1 MPQEVPLEDLYYVNR
16 VNGSTGA
23 YLDEPLT
30 SQEVGGAARTLVEK
44 QQDEAEERVLM
55 RKASQTTEPG
65 YRAVLGVDPRY
76 GERRGVSDIGGRE
89 HA

>member
-1 MPQEVPLEDLYYVNR
+1 MPQEVPLEDPYYVNV

-30 SQEVGGAARTLVEK
+30 PQEVGEAARTLVEK
-44 QQDEAEERVLM
+44 QQDEERVLM
-55 RKASQTTEPG
+55 RKAFPTTQPAH
-65 YRAVLGVDPRY
+65 RAVLGVDPRY
-76 GERRGVSDIGGRE
+76 GERRGLPDTGGRE